1 MAERITKA
9 ELARRLGLSKP
20 RVSQYIG
27 MGLPVLPDGAVDYQA
42 AVAWIAANVA
52 VHSVY

>member
-9 ELARRLGLSKP
+9 ELARRLGVSKA

-27 MGLPVLPDGAVDYQA
+27 MGMPTLPDGAVDFKTA
-42 AVAWIAANVA
+42 IT
-52 VHSVY
+52 